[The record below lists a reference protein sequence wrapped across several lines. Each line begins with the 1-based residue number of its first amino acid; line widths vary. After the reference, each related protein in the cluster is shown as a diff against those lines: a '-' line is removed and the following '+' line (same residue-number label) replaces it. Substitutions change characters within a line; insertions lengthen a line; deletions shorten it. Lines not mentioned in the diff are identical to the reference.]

1 MRLIG
6 TVLAAGALLTAVGT
20 ASAQDTFRLPFPYVF
35 SGPAIE
41 FGERVWNNG
50 VLPAVEH
57 VNKKG
62 GIRGKKLEFYK
73 VDTRFPE
80 TAQWIAEFRRLCEDK
95 NVPVVMGVGATKS
108 FLAIYEDTKRCGVTV
123 FNPSSG
129 GHWPQPDFAGWMFRY
144 QPMPDDVLPILYDK
158 SKKAFN
164 IKTVSLSYT
173 LDDEATAY
181 NMRAARKILEEKGI
195 KVVGETTFKTRET
208 NFAAQVAAQRALNPD
223 AIIMIHQPY
232 DAGTF
237 LLQLRER
244 GINQQIVTD
253 VIIGGADYWKLSQ
266 GKAKGSVGYAVYAAT
281 DDRPLVQDWVKTWRE
296 RTGKTKEAPDAFET
310 AYYDAV
316 LILAHV
322 LNNAKGMGREDIRDA
337 FAAVRELETISGK
350 ITWTKPGDVVRSEP
364 ILVKL
369 GDDGLLERWNP

>member
-1 MRLIG
+1 M
-6 TVLAAGALLTAVGT
+6 
-20 ASAQDTFRLPFPYVF
+20 LP
-35 SGPAIE
+35 
-41 FGERVWNNG
+41 G
-50 VLPAVEH
+50 VEA

-62 GIRGKKLEFYK
+62 GVRGKKLEFYK

-80 TAQWIAEFRRLCEDK
+80 TAQWIAEFRRLCDDQS
-95 NVPVVMGVGATKS
+95 VPVVMGVGATKS
-108 FLAIYEDTKRCGVTV
+108 FLAIYEDTKRCGIPV

-144 QPMPDDVLPILYDK
+144 QPMPDDVLPVLYDK
-158 SKKAFN
+158 AIKAFG

-181 NMRAARKILEEKGI
+181 NMKAARGALEAKGI
-195 KVVGETTFKTRET
+195 KILGETAFKTRET
-208 NFAAQVAAQRALNPD
+208 NFASQVAAQRALNPD
-223 AIIMIHQPY
+223 VIVLMHQPY

-244 GINQQIVTD
+244 GLMQQIVTD

-266 GKAKGSVGYAVYAAT
+266 GKAKGSVGYAIYAAT
-281 DDRPLVQDWVKTWRE
+281 DQRPIVQDWVAAWRE

-316 LILAHV
+316 LILAKV
-322 LNNAKGMGREDIRDA
+322 LNGAKSMSREDIRDA
-337 FAAVRELETISGK
+337 FAAVKDLETISGK
-350 ITWTKPGDVVRSEP
+350 ISWNGPGDVSRSEP
-364 ILVKL
+364 ILVRL
-369 GDDGLLERWNP
+369 VEDGLLERWAP